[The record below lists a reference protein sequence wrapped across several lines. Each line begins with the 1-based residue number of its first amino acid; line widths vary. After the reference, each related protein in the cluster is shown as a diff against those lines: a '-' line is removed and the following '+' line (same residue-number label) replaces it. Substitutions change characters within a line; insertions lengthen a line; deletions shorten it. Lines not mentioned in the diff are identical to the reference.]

1 MTVDTGFLR
10 ELAPQRSPI
19 PDELAFRCRALS
31 AGQQPVW
38 PDQQALDAA
47 VGHLSQAPGLV
58 TAEEVR
64 QLRLVLAEV
73 SSGAYHV
80 IQSGDCAEDPAECT
94 PAHLSRKAALL
105 DALAGVMKLNTGKP
119 VVRVGRVAGQFAK
132 PRSSPTE
139 LVGGQELPVFRGHLV
154 NAPGATAQERTPD
167 PARLLAGY
175 HAAKDATAYLRGS
188 GGRQPR
194 VDAPLWTSHEALLLD
209 YELPLV
215 RLESSGELLLTSTH
229 WPWIGERT
237 RRLDGAHVE
246 LLASVANPVACKVG
260 PSMTPEDLL
269 ALCERL
275 DPDRTPGRLTLI
287 SRMGHEVLP
296 QKLPALVDAVRS
308 AGHPV
313 IWLCDPMHGNTVTAP
328 NGLKTRF
335 ADSVVREV
343 REFQAAVSSMGGVDA
358 GIHLETTPDAVHE
371 CVHGEAEL
379 DSLGP
384 AYTSLCDPRLN
395 PQQALD
401 VVAAWR

>member
-10 ELAPQRSPI
+10 ERAPQGSPI
-19 PDELAFRCRALS
+19 PDELAYRCRALT
-31 AGQQPVW
+31 AGQQPEW
-38 PDQQALDAA
+38 PDQQALDTA
-47 VGHLSQAPGLV
+47 VGRLAQAPGLV

-73 SSGAYHV
+73 AGGAYHV

-105 DALAGVMKLNTGKP
+105 DALAGVMKLGTGKP

-132 PRSSPTE
+132 PRSSPVE
-139 LVGGQELPVFRGHLV
+139 QVDGQELQVFRGHLV
-154 NAPGATAQERTPD
+154 NSPGPAPHLRVPD
-167 PARLLAGY
+167 PARLLTGY
-175 HAAKDATAYLRGS
+175 HAAKDATAYLRGV

-215 RLESSGELLLTSTH
+215 RRESSGRLLLTSTH

-237 RRLDGAHVE
+237 RQLDGAHVE
-246 LLASVANPVACKVG
+246 LLASVVNPVACKVG
-260 PSMTPEDLL
+260 PSMTPDELL
-269 ALCERL
+269 RLCERL

-287 SRMGHEVLP
+287 SRMGHQALP
-296 QKLPALVDAVRS
+296 QKLPVLVDAVRS

-313 IWLCDPMHGNTVTAP
+313 IWLCDPMHGNTVKAP
-328 NGLKTRF
+328 NGFKTRLV
-335 ADSVVREV
+335 DSVVREV
-343 REFQAAVSSMGGVDA
+343 RAFRAAVSSMGGVAA

-371 CVHGEAEL
+371 CVRAEAEL
-379 DSLGP
+379 DGLGS